1 MSVQNGAYTRTNLG
15 QGDGNNF
22 PQFYMQSVQD
32 HAASEMAG
40 RPIFREEEWVNIIM
54 PGNPT
59 TRPVFKVNNEHRER
73 WPKEYAAFKDGIE
86 MSPEGTPLEE
96 WPILRKPQVLELKAL
111 GFKTVEHLR
120 DMDDLAIQRIGM
132 GGRILKE
139 RAEAFLDD
147 AARIASN
154 TQLSA
159 ENERLNAEVVRL
171 TSTVEQLGQRMES
184 LFAEGQAR
192 RDEQPAVATMIPGM
206 HDPVSIAAQ
215 MAPQAP
221 AAPSSLDGLAK
232 RGGRKPMPRDA
243 QGNIIRATA

>member
-15 QGDGNNF
+15 QGDGSNF
-22 PQFYMQSVQD
+22 PQFYLQSVQD
-32 HAASEMAG
+32 HAASEMQG
-40 RPIFREEEWVNIIM
+40 RAIFREEEWVNIIM

-86 MSPEGTPLEE
+86 LSPEGTPLEE

-111 GFKTVEHLR
+111 GFKTVEHIR

-139 RAEAFLDD
+139 RAIAFLDD
-147 AARIASN
+147 AERIASN
-154 TQLSA
+154 TKLSA
-159 ENERLNAEVVRL
+159 ENERLHAEVARL
-171 TSTVEQLGQRMES
+171 TSTVDQLGQRMES
-184 LFAEGQAR
+184 LFAEGQANK
-192 RDEQPAVATMIPGM
+192 DALPAIATMIPGM
-206 HDPVSIAAQ
+206 HDPVSMAAQ
-215 MAPQAP
+215 AAPRAP

-232 RGGRKPMPRDA
+232 RKGRAPMPRDA
-243 QGNIIRATA
+243 QGNIIRSA